1 MPDDTGPDKI
11 NDAIASGGAYLPAT
25 RAEDM
30 EILLLQQAFTATD
43 IKAAGGDIEIRVT
56 IDQFVGRDLKIQV
69 DGSPD
74 FASINIGSFSCT
86 LPDGTTD
93 DGTLTLD
100 ESSVYQKSFEG
111 QTISHGDMTIKLDI
125 DTTKNVDFLSGEYSG
140 TRCPPSGKCKV
151 FCLPQGLENMVA
163 LPPFFSCSC

>member
-25 RAEDM
+25 RAQDM
-30 EILLLQQAFTATD
+30 EILLLQQAFTAAD
-43 IKAAGGDIEIRVT
+43 IVDVDGDIEIRVT
-56 IDQFVGRDLKIQV
+56 IDQFVGRSLKIQV

-74 FASINIGSFSCT
+74 FAGINIGSFSCT

-111 QTISHGDMTIKLDI
+111 QTISPGDMTIKLDI
-125 DTTKNVDFLSGEYSG
+125 DHTYRHVDFLSGEYSDQELG
-140 TRCPPSGKCKV
+140 ARHQRNAKCFASRRARKIW
-151 FCLPQGLENMVA
+151 
-163 LPPFFSCSC
+163 

>member
-111 QTISHGDMTIKLDI
+111 QTISPGDMTIKLDI

-140 TRCPPSGKCKV
+140 TRCLPAGLGKYGS
-151 FCLPQGLENMVA
+151 FA
-163 LPPFFSCSC
+163 AAFFLLLLNVSK